1 MGLARLFGA
10 YGPRKRG
17 KKMTQS
23 FNRTVRVLAVA
34 AAALSLAV
42 SAWAQQTQAKQSVPG
57 APKVTKTQL
66 KGEVAYIQGDS
77 LVAKM
82 LPDGTYR
89 LFQLRPGKMAKINGV
104 EMPLNK
110 APIGT
115 VLTADVTV
123 TETPI
128 VDRTISTLKGKVWVA
143 GPTSV
148 ILTLENGE
156 NKQYDIPSG
165 FRFDVDGKKLEA
177 MELRQGM
184 NITATKIVESPRTEI
199 TMDSVVTGVS
209 KK

>member
-1 MGLARLFGA
+1 
-10 YGPRKRG
+10 
-17 KKMTQS
+17 MTQS
-23 FNRTVRVLAVA
+23 FNGTVRVLAVA

-123 TETPI
+123 TETPVI
-128 VDRTISTLKGKVWVA
+128 DRTITTLKGKVWVA

-156 NKQYDIPSG
+156 NKQYDVPEG
-165 FRFDVDGKKLEA
+165 MRFDVDGKKLEA
-177 MELRQGM
+177 MELRPGM
-184 NITATKIVESPRTEI
+184 HLTASKIVESQRTEI
-199 TMDSVVTGVS
+199 TTENVVTGVGP
-209 KK
+209 KKH